1 MSRTRSWTPWLR
13 RRVLL
18 SRAVLFLVAVV
29 LGGCGSGGSDAKAI
43 VKQFNDMNGKR
54 LANLYAQYQA
64 EYMVGPASEKVL
76 KKYITAKPAAALE
89 EMGVSSADIDNL
101 FVSERDNQPF
111 YIRYAAPCAPG
122 GSQAVVFETQGS
134 GGNIAVFYTGP
145 RVVQVSA
152 ADVDAY
158 KRGDKDAVAE

>member
-1 MSRTRSWTPWLR
+1 MSKQRSWTTWF
-13 RRVLL
+13 
-18 SRAVLFLVAVV
+18 FLAVV
-29 LGGCGSGGSDAKAI
+29 LGGCGSGGGDAKAV

-64 EYMVGPASEKVL
+64 EHMVGPASEKVL
-76 KKYITAKPAAALE
+76 KKYIAAKPAAALE
-89 EMGVSSADIDNL
+89 EMGVSSANIDTL
-101 FVSERDNQPF
+101 FVSERDKQPF
-111 YIRYAAPCAPG
+111 QIRYAAPSASG

-152 ADVDAY
+152 ADINAY
-158 KRGDKDAVAE
+158 KKGEKDAVAD